1 MIEIKITD
9 PHLMDKDAL
18 RQIAT
23 FLLTM
28 TGDSVMHVT
37 GMIRQPAPAPMIP
50 PPPPLTLAPPTP
62 TVDTPRIGLEQVRF
76 PHINPFA
83 KPVEQSIPSVPHAAP
98 RAIDPGVE
106 LDKRGLPWDNRI
118 HSRTKTKTAD
128 GLWKSMRGLNPAVA
142 KSVEAELFQA
152 MSLPPIISESL
163 EAPLDAPVM
172 KPGFV
177 PPPPVAVTSTV
188 DPIAAPQND
197 FPALMTKITSV
208 VHTGKTT
215 SAAILKIVQEM
226 GLPSLPVVAS
236 RPDLIPS
243 LMARIDALVGA

>member
-28 TGDSVMHVT
+28 TGDSVLQVKV
-37 GMIRQPAPAPMIP
+37 GEVVRQPVLAPVIP
-50 PPPPLTLAPPTP
+50 PPPPLTIAPSVPAIEHTP
-62 TVDTPRIGLEQVRF
+62 ASSFPQV
-76 PHINPFA
+76 NPFA
-83 KPVEQSIPSVPHAAP
+83 KPVEQSVPNVSHAPP
-98 RAIDPGVE
+98 RAIDPSVE
-106 LDKRGLPWDNRI
+106 LDKRGLPWDGRI
-118 HSRTKTKTAD
+118 HSRTKSKTAD
-128 GLWKSMRGLNPAVA
+128 GLWKVMRGLNPETA

-152 MSLPPIISESL
+152 MSLPPIVS
-163 EAPLDAPVM
+163 EAPVA
-172 KPGFV
+172 KSV
-177 PPPPVAVTSTV
+177 PLPPVAVTPIA
-188 DPIAAPQND
+188 DPIALPQND
-197 FPALMTKITSV
+197 FPALMTKITNA

-236 RPDLIPS
+236 RPDLIPA
-243 LMARIDALVGA
+243 LMGRIDALVGV